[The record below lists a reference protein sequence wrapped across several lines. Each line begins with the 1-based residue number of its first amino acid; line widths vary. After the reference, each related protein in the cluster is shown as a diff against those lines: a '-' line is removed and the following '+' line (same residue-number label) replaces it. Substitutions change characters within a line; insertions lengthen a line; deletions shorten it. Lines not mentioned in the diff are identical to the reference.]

1 MDYIAYFRGMTSALL
16 EGQVAIITG
25 ASRGIGRATA
35 ELFAKAGSKI
45 VIGYSQREDLAK
57 QVCDNVTAEGGEAIV
72 YKGDVSDYAAAGD
85 MIAKTIDKYGR
96 IDILV
101 NNAGITDPRWFL
113 EIAEDAWDKMLD
125 INLKSVYNCCKHAL
139 PYMIQ
144 QEYGRIISISSDSG
158 KAGSMAG
165 AHYCAAKAGVIG
177 FTKAIANQMVQYNIT
192 ANAIAPG
199 LIDTEMIRWRT
210 PEQMKEDVGL
220 IPLKR
225 VGRGVD
231 VAQAAVF
238 LASKYAGY
246 ITGYTLDINGGLY
259 MD

>member
-1 MDYIAYFRGMTSALL
+1 MDYLAYFRNMTCPLL
-16 EGQVAIITG
+16 EGQVAVITG

-35 ELFAKAGSKI
+35 ELFAQAGARI
-45 VIGYSQREDLAK
+45 VISYSQRDDAAR
-57 QVCDNVTAEGGEAIV
+57 QVYDTVTARGQQAILF
-72 YKGDVSDYAAAGD
+72 KGDVSDYATAGKLITLA
-85 MIAKTIDKYGR
+85 MEHYGR

-101 NNAGITDPRWFL
+101 NNAGITDPRFFL
-113 EIAEDAWDKMLD
+113 TIAEDAWDRMLGV
-125 INLKSVYNCCKHAL
+125 NLKSIYNCCKHAL
-139 PYMIQ
+139 PYMVKQ
-144 QEYGRIISISSDSG
+144 GYGRIISISSDSG

-177 FTKAIANQMVQYNIT
+177 FTKAIANQFAQYNIT

-199 LIDTEMIRWRT
+199 LIDTEMIHWRT
-210 PEQMKEDVGL
+210 PEQWDEDVGL

-225 VGRGVD
+225 VGQGID
-231 VAQAAVF
+231 VARAAAFLGSKQA
-238 LASKYAGY
+238 SY

>member
-1 MDYIAYFRGMTSALL
+1 MDYIAYFREMTSALL
-16 EGQVAIITG
+16 DGQVAIITG

-35 ELFAKAGSKI
+35 ELFAKAGAKI
-45 VIGYSQREDLAK
+45 VIGYSQREDLAR
-57 QVCDNVTAEGGEAIV
+57 QVCDNVTAEGREAIV
-72 YKGDVSDYAAAGD
+72 YKGDVSNYAAAGEL
-85 MIAKTIDKYGR
+85 IEKTIDKYGR